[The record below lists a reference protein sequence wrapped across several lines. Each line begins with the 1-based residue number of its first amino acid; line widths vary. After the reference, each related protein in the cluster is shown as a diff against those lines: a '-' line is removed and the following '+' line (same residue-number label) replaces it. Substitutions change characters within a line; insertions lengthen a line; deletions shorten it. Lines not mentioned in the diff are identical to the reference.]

1 MLGCCF
7 ASTLCP
13 RFIRRGRSSGQADSD
28 LDIEFNSDEEE
39 DVMRDWLD
47 APGKGPIWD
56 MVASEKKVAKYL
68 DPGTVSDLYQHY
80 VATRQ
85 MWGAAAVSCPD
96 MCHFDTVLFYV
107 SMANGC
113 MLAHTSPRYGTFLSV
128 YNARWRDILKFRH
141 QSSTPI

>member
-1 MLGCCF
+1 
-7 ASTLCP
+7 
-13 RFIRRGRSSGQADSD
+13 
-28 LDIEFNSDEEE
+28 
-39 DVMRDWLD
+39 MRDWLD

-96 MCHFDTVLFYV
+96 MYV
-107 SMANGC
+107 ILIQFSSMFQWQMVAC
-113 MLAHTSPRYGTFLSV
+113 
-128 YNARWRDILKFRH
+128 
-141 QSSTPI
+141 